1 MLENGV
7 RPNVVWGKAY
17 GAGVSYPSD
26 TLIGKNGLNQIV
38 PSYLASY
45 AIVDAGRPSTRQN
58 KLTISNWALTIRT
71 YLDGA

>member
-1 MLENGV
+1 M
-7 RPNVVWGKAY
+7 AFDQMSC
-17 GAGVSYPSD
+17 GAKLMAPVGRRRALANPP
-26 TLIGKNGLNQIV
+26 KNGLNQIV